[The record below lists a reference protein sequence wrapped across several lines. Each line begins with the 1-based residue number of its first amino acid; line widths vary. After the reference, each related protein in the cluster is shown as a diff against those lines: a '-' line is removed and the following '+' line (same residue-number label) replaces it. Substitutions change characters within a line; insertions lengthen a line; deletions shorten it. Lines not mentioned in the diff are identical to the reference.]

1 MMTKAESRSGAARLD
16 VYLATRR
23 QLIDSALMTCLPE
36 ADLCAPRLREAMRYS
51 LAAGGKRLRP
61 VLALAAAEALLGDDS
76 LARTLALP
84 AACALEYIH
93 TYSLIHDDLPSMDN
107 DTLRRGLPTS
117 HVVFGEA
124 LAILAG
130 DALLTEAFRIVALEP
145 REVAD
150 VSAAMLDERRGRVIA
165 TIAVAAGALGMVGG
179 QVLDLEAESGRH
191 GGVQVPVPGAD
202 RGAQHAELRR
212 IHASKTGALIRAA
225 ATSGAIMAGGDTATV
240 AAVEAYAADL
250 GLAFQI
256 VDDVLDIEGDAA
268 TLGKTAGKDAAAGK
282 LTYPA
287 LFGIEGSRRMAADAV
302 ERACAS
308 LAVAGIGG
316 WLPDLARVVVNRQS

>member
-1 MMTKAESRSGAARLD
+1 MMTKAEATGTAHLD
-16 VYLATRR
+16 TYLATRR
-23 QLIDSALMTCLPE
+23 PLIDSALMTWLPA
-36 ADLCAPRLREAMRYS
+36 ADQCAPRLREAMRYS

-61 VLALAAAEALLGDDS
+61 VLTLAAAEALLHD
-76 LARTLALP
+76 ANVAHTLALP

-145 REVAD
+145 RDVAG
-150 VSAAMLDERRGRVIA
+150 VSEAMLHERRGRVVA

-179 QVLDLEAESGRH
+179 QVLDLEAESGRRD
-191 GGVQVPVPGAD
+191 GVQQPAPGAD
-202 RGAQHAELRR
+202 RDAQHGELRR

-225 ATSGAIMAGGDTATV
+225 ATSGAIMAGGDTAAV
-240 AAVEAYAADL
+240 AAIDAYAADL

-256 VDDVLDIEGDAA
+256 VDDVLDVEGDAA

-282 LTYPA
+282 LTYPV
-287 LFGIEGSRRMAADAV
+287 LFGIEGSRRMAAEAV
-302 ERACAS
+302 ERACGS

-316 WLPDLARVVVNRQS
+316 WLPDLARLVVNRQS